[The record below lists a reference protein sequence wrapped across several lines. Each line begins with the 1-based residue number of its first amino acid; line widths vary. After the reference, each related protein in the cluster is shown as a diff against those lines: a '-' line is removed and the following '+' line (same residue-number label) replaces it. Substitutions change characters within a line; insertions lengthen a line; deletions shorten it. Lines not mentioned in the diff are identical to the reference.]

1 MSMSNLTKSIKEFF
15 PRTRTFLTE
24 VRGEWKKVTK
34 PPRREVMTTTAV
46 VLVTSFVFAVYLWIS
61 DRVIQW
67 VYEETFK
74 LLGL

>member
-1 MSMSNLTKSIKEFF
+1 MAKTK
-15 PRTRTFLTE
+15 L
-24 VRGEWKKVTK
+24 VTK
-34 PPRREVMTTTAV
+34 PPRREVMQTTAV
-46 VLVTSFVFAVYLWIS
+46 VLVTSFVFAIYLWLS

>member
-1 MSMSNLTKSIKEFF
+1 MNKLIKSIKEFI
-15 PRTRTFLTE
+15 PRSKTFLTE

-34 PPRREVMTTTAV
+34 PPRREVMQTTAV
-46 VLVTSFVFAVYLWIS
+46 VLVTSFVFAIYLWLS